1 MAKPRILVFAGSI
14 RTGALSSKLAGL
26 VAKEL
31 SLLDVEASLISLAD
45 YPMPIYD
52 GDLEAREGAPDAAR
66 KLRRMMLSY
75 RGIFIATPEYN
86 ASIPP
91 LLKNT
96 LDWIS
101 RARDPSGDPFKGR
114 YFAIGSTSN
123 GRLGGYRALI
133 ALRQV
138 LELGLS
144 AAVLSEQ
151 IAISEAGQAFDDLGG
166 LKDTRT
172 AGFLRA
178 ALQRLIAFAES
189 DL

>member
-14 RTGALSSKLAGL
+14 RTGAFSQKLAAL

-31 SLLDVEASLISLAD
+31 SLLDADVSLISLSD
-45 YPMPIYD
+45 YPMPLYD
-52 GDLEAREGAPDAAR
+52 GDLEAREGAPENAR
-66 KLRRMMLSY
+66 KLRRMMLVH

-86 ASIPP
+86 ASTPP

-101 RARDPSGDPFKGR
+101 RAKDPAADPFKGR

-138 LELGLS
+138 LELGLG
-144 AAVLSEQ
+144 ALVLPEQVAV
-151 IAISEAGQAFDDLGG
+151 SEAAQAFDEQGA
-166 LKDTRT
+166 LKEART
-172 AGFLRA
+172 GDFLRA
-178 ALQRLIAFAES
+178 SLRRLIAFAES
-189 DL
+189 EL

>member
-1 MAKPRILVFAGSI
+1 MAPPRILVFAGSI
-14 RTGALSSKLAGL
+14 RTGALSHKLAAL

-31 SLLDVEASLISLAD
+31 SLLDAEASLVSLAD

-52 GDLEAREGAPDAAR
+52 GDYESSQGAPESAR
-66 KLRRMMLSY
+66 RFRRLMLAH

-86 ASIPP
+86 ASVPP

-96 LDWIS
+96 LDWVT
-101 RARDPSGDPFKGR
+101 RAREPSNDPYKGR

-144 AAVLSEQ
+144 AHVLPEQVAV
-151 IAISEAGQAFDDLGG
+151 AEAGHAFDDDGG
-166 LKDTRT
+166 LKDART
-172 AGFLRA
+172 AAFLRA
-178 ALQRLIAFAES
+178 SLQRLIAFAQS